1 MRYSLILVVFF
12 NCFALFSQ
20 EKKAEALDT
29 VYLKSVKIIEKS
41 IGQKTTIL
49 SKKTIQN
56 YSPQLTEILNF
67 ETSISFKENGLG
79 MVSSPSFRGTTA
91 QQTAVVWNGININS
105 QFLGQ
110 TDFNT
115 ISTTSFDE
123 IVVRPGGGSTQ
134 FGTGTIGGSVNLN
147 NNFSFEQQGQLTVN
161 TSYGS
166 FNTKEIGLKAS
177 TSTSKL
183 NVNGGLAYFDS
194 DNDYE
199 YANST
204 QKNEN
209 GEFYNKSAFLNGA
222 YKFNSK
228 QQLKLYTSLFNGLRH
243 FSILETTQSRTKYK
257 DETLRLLLEYNG
269 EFNKFFINTKTALIN
284 EDYTYFP
291 DVTTNNDLSTGTAVS
306 KIIKNEF
313 GYKINKAFLL
323 KAFVNYNN
331 TLGKGSNYNNEKR
344 EVFTLGAYFKHN
356 ISDKLVYQLTVN
368 SDNTSNYDSPLLF
381 TFGSEFKLT
390 PHYKISIHSSKNY
403 RVPTLNDLFW
413 PGAGNPDLK
422 PETSLQYE
430 LTNTL
435 NFNHFSFK
443 LTGYYNNV
451 RDLITWLP
459 VSSTVWKPT
468 NTNKVLIKGVEAE
481 VGYSNFFGNHY
492 IKSSLSYAYTKSQNR
507 ETNKQL
513 TYVPYHKTVLSVLYN
528 YKRLSININNNYTG
542 VVYTQTDNNKKTA
555 LDPYLLT
562 NLNLGVALNSKDTI
576 HIGFKIKNLWNTT
589 YQSVAYKPMPLRNYQ
604 FYLTLNI

>member
-1 MRYSLILVVFF
+1 MDGYVTKHCTFDITSQNRCLSIAEFYCKFGVISSHSNEVLHQQRLSITETKYQLNSSESEAIIILVK
-12 NCFALFSQ
+12 NAIKQDFSHL
-20 EKKAEALDT
+20 E
-29 VYLKSVKIIEKS
+29 
-41 IGQKTTIL
+41 
-49 SKKTIQN
+49 
-56 YSPQLTEILNF
+56 
-67 ETSISFKENGLG
+67 
-79 MVSSPSFRGTTA
+79 
-91 QQTAVVWNGININS
+91 
-105 QFLGQ
+105 

-344 EVFTLGAYFKHN
+344 EVFTLGAYFKHVVS
-356 ISDKLVYQLTVN
+356 SDAIGVN
-368 SDNTSNYDSPLLF
+368 KPHPSIFEESMLLAGTQPQHSLMIGDNLETDI
-381 TFGSEFKLT
+381 K
-390 PHYKISIHSSKNY
+390 
-403 RVPTLNDLFW
+403 
-413 PGAGNPDLK
+413 GAQGCGIDQVFFNPDKEAHNGSPTFEVSHL
-422 PETSLQYE
+422 LQM
-430 LTNTL
+430 
-435 NFNHFSFK
+435 
-443 LTGYYNNV
+443 
-451 RDLITWLP
+451 
-459 VSSTVWKPT
+459 
-468 NTNKVLIKGVEAE
+468 
-481 VGYSNFFGNHY
+481 
-492 IKSSLSYAYTKSQNR
+492 
-507 ETNKQL
+507 
-513 TYVPYHKTVLSVLYN
+513 
-528 YKRLSININNNYTG
+528 
-542 VVYTQTDNNKKTA
+542 
-555 LDPYLLT
+555 
-562 NLNLGVALNSKDTI
+562 KD
-576 HIGFKIKNLWNTT
+576 FL
-589 YQSVAYKPMPLRNYQ
+589 
-604 FYLTLNI
+604 